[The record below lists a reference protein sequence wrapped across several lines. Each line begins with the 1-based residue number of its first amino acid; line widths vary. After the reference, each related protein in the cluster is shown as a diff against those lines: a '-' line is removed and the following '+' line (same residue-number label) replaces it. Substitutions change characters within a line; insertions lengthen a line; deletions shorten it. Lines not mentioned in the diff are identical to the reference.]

1 MNDNLSKLFK
11 QAYNHPETGL
21 SDAIWRGIQLRQ
33 AKRLKIQS
41 ISYGIVGVLSLGG
54 FVFMSFHI
62 KQQFNSSGFFQ
73 YASLVF
79 SDAGLFATYWKEYL
93 LSLADSL
100 PVASLGALS
109 FLLFSMLVSLRKA
122 FHQYRSNLLINWNI

>member
-11 QAYNHPETGL
+11 QAYNHPERGL
-21 SDAIWRGIQLRQ
+21 SDDILCAIQVKQ
-33 AKRLKIQS
+33 AKSLKIQS
-41 ISYGIVGVLSLGG
+41 IIYGIVGILSLGG
-54 FVFMSFHI
+54 FVFMSFYI

-79 SDAGLFATYWKEYL
+79 SDASLFATYWKEYL

-109 FLLFSMLVSLRKA
+109 FLLFSMLISLRKS
-122 FHQYRSNLLINWNI
+122 FYQYRNKLSIS